1 MEKLEYKQVAT
12 SFEVKKEGG
21 NLYIEGYAAKF
32 GNVDS
37 YNDIIQQGAFAL
49 FLASEDAKRVRLCY
63 QHDFDNVIGVIE
75 SMSEDEQGLK
85 FRAKISNTTL
95 GKDVATLLEDG
106 AINEFSIGYRTIKSS
121 MDEQQNIRTLQEVY
135 LWEISPVTRA
145 ANEKATLQASERKED
160 NNTKKD
166 SKEMEEDL

>member
-12 SFEVKKEGG
+12 TFEVKKEGD

-63 QHDFDNVIGVIE
+63 QHDFDNVIG
-75 SMSEDEQGLK
+75 S
-85 FRAKISNTTL
+85 
-95 GKDVATLLEDG
+95 
-106 AINEFSIGYRTIKSS
+106 
-121 MDEQQNIRTLQEVY
+121 
-135 LWEISPVTRA
+135 
-145 ANEKATLQASERKED
+145 
-160 NNTKKD
+160 
-166 SKEMEEDL
+166 